1 MVWFIVGSGAK
12 ENRMV
17 KDMNFRLMG
26 QNILEST
33 WTVPKM
39 VAAYTPG
46 KTNRNILG
54 SGKIILSMGMGSI
67 YGWMEEVSVASGKRG
82 RCMGT
87 GNISGTTVS
96 VMRVNIKMIK
106 NTALGYTLGP
116 MVEYIRA
123 TGNLAN
129 RMALQNTM

>member
-1 MVWFIVGSGAK
+1 MVWFIVVSGAK

-67 YGWMEEVSVASGKRG
+67 YGRTEEVSVASGKRG
-82 RCMGT
+82 
-87 GNISGTTVS
+87 
-96 VMRVNIKMIK
+96 
-106 NTALGYTLGP
+106 
-116 MVEYIRA
+116 
-123 TGNLAN
+123 
-129 RMALQNTM
+129 